1 MKKTVLAFTL
11 FAFLAMPARA
21 QFTVIDPANLG
32 EAFAQ
37 GLQMTKQLETA
48 RRQAQRLRDNL
59 ERLRRLEFNSISDAQ
74 RTIDGALHSASGLAY
89 TAASMDRQFAD
100 IYPDAAGAADRAQKI
115 RQVRQ
120 TIGTMRGTLR
130 QLGRAAA
137 KVEATSRDLGAFK
150 RQIKSIA
157 DTPQKARQVQSA
169 LQVYQAQQNA
179 LMHQTLQTMAA
190 QQATMNAYKLQQR
203 RERIM
208 RGQKAIQNM
217 KRIKDPQTEGF
228 DGNWSFTD

>member
-1 MKKTVLAFTL
+1 MKKTVLTFAV

-21 QFTVIDPANLG
+21 QWAVIDPSNLA
-32 EAFAQ
+32 ESISQ
-37 GLQMTKQLETA
+37 GYQIARQLETA
-48 RRQAQRLRDNL
+48 RRQAQRLEDNL
-59 ERLRRLEFNSISDAQ
+59 NRLRRLEFNSISDAQ

-89 TAASMDRQFAD
+89 TAARMDEQFGN
-100 IYPDAAGAADRAQKI
+100 IYPDAAGDRSQKI

-137 KVEATSRDLGAFK
+137 KVEATSQDLGAFK
-150 RQIKSIA
+150 RQLETV
-157 DTPQKARQVQSA
+157 DTPQKARQVQGT
-169 LQVYQAQQNA
+169 LQMYQAQQNA

-203 RERIM
+203 REQIM

-217 KRIKDPQTEGF
+217 KRIKNPHTEGF
-228 DGNWSFTD
+228 DGNWSFTK